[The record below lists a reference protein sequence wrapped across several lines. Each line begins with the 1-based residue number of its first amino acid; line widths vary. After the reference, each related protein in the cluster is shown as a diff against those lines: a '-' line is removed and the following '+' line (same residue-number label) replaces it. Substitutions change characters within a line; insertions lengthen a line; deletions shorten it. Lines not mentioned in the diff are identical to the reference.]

1 MFLRRSLNAIK
12 HMCKGKPWRVLEKIS
27 TLRVVF
33 SLTPLHIPH
42 PQSLLRS
49 SRCSSCR
56 VCLFY
61 CMTLTRS
68 SLVALSAPLESPLR
82 YSLRSYN
89 FYKGVQTPLSVCA
102 RLRVARAARLV
113 TLFVDTPS
121 LIYYLSGSLLLSY
134 ILYLSAN
141 LDSCLLYLSRF
152 L

>member
-12 HMCKGKPWRVLEKIS
+12 TYMQGQAVNSVRENLHPSGSI
-27 TLRVVF
+27 F
-33 SLTPLHIPH
+33 STPLHIPH

-82 YSLRSYN
+82 YSLRSYI

-121 LIYYLSGSLLLSY
+121 LIYCLSGSLLL
-134 ILYLSAN
+134 
-141 LDSCLLYLSRF
+141 
-152 L
+152 

>member
-1 MFLRRSLNAIK
+1 VFLRRSLNAIK

-82 YSLRSYN
+82 YSLRSYI
-89 FYKGVQTPLSVCA
+89 FYKRGADATQCLCSPAGRSGCPACHTFCRYSIP
-102 RLRVARAARLV
+102 
-113 TLFVDTPS
+113 
-121 LIYYLSGSLLLSY
+121 YLLP
-134 ILYLSAN
+134 
-141 LDSCLLYLSRF
+141 F
-152 L
+152 W